1 MVPTPF
7 RRIPNGG
14 KKTTVYHI
22 YLRSFYDANGDG
34 IGDIQGV
41 IEKLDYL
48 ADLGFETIWVSPF
61 TQSPQRDFGYDIS
74 DYLSIS
80 RQYGDMP
87 LFEQLVQ
94 EVSVNVPRALIAET
108 INVIVF
114 IAGRGRTRRVE
125 AIARVTGLDAN
136 GYQLRCELVPV
147 PLPSLPSL
155 PGEPS

>member
-1 MVPTPF
+1 MPALTDAANPALTTHTD
-7 RRIPNGG
+7 PDWW

-34 IGDIQGV
+34 VGDIQGI

-48 ADLGFETIWVSPF
+48 EDLGYETIWVSPF

-94 EVSVNVPRALIAET
+94 EVHSRKMK
-108 INVIVF
+108 IVF
-114 IAGRGRTRRVE
+114 
-125 AIARVTGLDAN
+125 D
-136 GYQLRCELVPV
+136 LV
-147 PLPSLPSL
+147 LNHTSDEHAWFRES
-155 PGEPS
+155 ES